1 MPICRVE
8 KTGNYTVMANYH
20 LDDKALSLKARGLL
34 STMLRLPDDWDY
46 TIAGLAQICKDGKAA
61 IAAAIKELEEAGYI
75 TRRQLHSGDGTFA
88 GNEYVI
94 HEFPSAQKQSELDA
108 DGENAEAESAPLTD
122 FPLTDK
128 PSTEN
133 PLPENRTQPNT
144 EIPSTKLTNPPIS
157 PRSGRRRKR
166 KGPRAAPDWKPER
179 FKGFW
184 DYYPRGEGKQAA
196 MDAWDKLQPDD
207 ELIDL
212 IAAALKKQKA
222 SREWRE
228 GIGIPHASTY
238 LNGCRWQDADRLP
251 ESGVTAASRAVPS
264 RVVETQKVVM
274 I

>member
-8 KTGNYTVMANYH
+8 KNRNYTVMGNYH

-46 TIAGLAQICKDGKAA
+46 TIAGLARICKDGKAA

-75 TRRQLHSGDGTFA
+75 TRRQLHADDGTFS
-88 GNEYVI
+88 GNEYII
-94 HEFPSAQKQSELDA
+94 HEIPVVQGQSEHDA
-108 DGENAEAESAPLTD
+108 DGEDAGTGPAPLTD

-144 EIPSTKLTNPPIS
+144 EIPSTKLINPPIS
-157 PRSGRRRKR
+157 PQSGRRRKR
-166 KGPRAAPDWKPER
+166 NGPRAAPDWKPER

-196 MDAWDKLQPDD
+196 MDAWDKLQPGD
-207 ELIDL
+207 ELIDR

-222 SREWRE
+222 SRDWRE

-251 ESGVTAASRAVPS
+251 ESGSTAPS